1 MLPPIQEVSN
11 PVLPE
16 WPVSPA
22 TRLSVVIATLG
33 GDSLQATIDAL
44 NRASVV
50 PAEILVCIPEH
61 EAPRVASVAGPN
73 VRAVITPCRGQVAQ
87 RAAGFREAVGPL
99 VMQMDDDML
108 VAPDCVERLVE
119 TLAACGP
126 KVAIAPALVDLH
138 SGRPVYRKPDRPV
151 LLQML
156 YYWLVNASGGYE
168 PGKINRAGD
177 PVGIDPGAGPAEQR
191 IHDVEW
197 LPGGCVMH
205 FRPNLVL
212 DDFFPFAGKAFCE
225 DLIHSCHLRR
235 KGVRLLVD
243 AAAVCKLETFYESS
257 CGVRE
262 FSRNLR
268 ADFRA
273 RRYFMQLSERR
284 TLRMYLFYLA
294 RVVSYLAKRLARP
307 VVSQFGTTNMKR
319 QGR

>member
-1 MLPPIQEVSN
+1 MLPPIQEVRN
-11 PVLPE
+11 PMPPE

-44 NRASVV
+44 NRASMV

-73 VRAVITPCRGQVAQ
+73 VRVVITPCRGQVAQ
-87 RAAGFREAVGPL
+87 RAVGFREAAGPL

-108 VAPDCVERLVE
+108 VAPDCIERLVE

-126 KVAIAPALVDLH
+126 QAAVAPALVDLH
-138 SGRPVYRKPDRPV
+138 SGRPVYRKPDRPA
-151 LLQML
+151 LMQML
-156 YYWLVNASGGYE
+156 YYRLVNGPDGYE
-168 PGKINRAGD
+168 PGRINRAGD
-177 PVGIDPGAGPAEQR
+177 PVGIDPAVGPAGQR
-191 IHDVEW
+191 VHDVEW

-205 FRPNLVL
+205 FQPNLML
-212 DDFFPFAGKAFCE
+212 DNFFPFAGKAFCE
-225 DLIHSCHLRR
+225 DLIHSHHLHR

-243 AAAVCKLETFYESS
+243 ATAVCGLELVYASS
-257 CGVRE
+257 SGMRE
-262 FSRNLR
+262 FFRNLR

-273 RRYFMQLSERR
+273 RRYFMKLSERR
-284 TLRMYLFYLA
+284 TSRMYLFYLA
-294 RVVSYLAKRLARP
+294 RVVSYLVKRLARP
-307 VVSQFGTTNMKR
+307 VVRQFGTTNMKR